1 MVMISPRCLPRVSL
15 IALMLF
21 KIILALQLYSV
32 TEALQIRRNLFS
44 FSKTSCKTS
53 SIPNTRLS
61 RQRGNTSNL
70 NFRSNT
76 HFYLASDIVKV
87 HWQINHILLT
97 SGVLYFKVTESD
109 TRSKAI
115 LDVDED
121 ESDDD
126 DQDDGTSATGN
137 KISA

>member
-1 MVMISPRCLPRVSL
+1 M
-15 IALMLF
+15 
-21 KIILALQLYSV
+21 
-32 TEALQIRRNLFS
+32 
-44 FSKTSCKTS
+44 
-53 SIPNTRLS
+53 
-61 RQRGNTSNL
+61 
-70 NFRSNT
+70 
-76 HFYLASDIVKV
+76 KV
-87 HWQINHILLT
+87 HWRINHILLT